1 MKKNMGKTDK
11 LIRLFVAIAVA
22 VFVFFNSKYNFV
34 GDVVSY
40 VLLGVA
46 GIFVLTSFISFCPLY
61 TLIGVNTCSVDE
73 QKKD

>member
-11 LIRLFVAIAVA
+11 LIRLFVVIDLALLSY
-22 VFVFFNSKYNFV
+22 FE
-34 GDVVSY
+34 VVSGVLSY

-46 GIFVLTSFISFCPLY
+46 GIFLLTSFLNFCPLY

-73 QKKD
+73 QSKE

>member
-11 LIRLFVAIAVA
+11 LIRLFVVIGFALLSY
-22 VFVFFNSKYNFV
+22 FE
-34 GDVVSY
+34 VVSGVLSY

-46 GIFVLTSFISFCPLY
+46 SIFLLTSFLNFCPLY

-73 QKKD
+73 QSKE

>member
-11 LIRLFVAIAVA
+11 LIRLFVVIGFALLSY
-22 VFVFFNSKYNFV
+22 FK
-34 GDVVSY
+34 VVNGVLSY

-46 GIFVLTSFISFCPLY
+46 SIFLLTSFLNFCPLY

-73 QKKD
+73 QSKE

>member
-11 LIRLFVAIAVA
+11 LIRLFVVIGFALLSYIE
-22 VFVFFNSKYNFV
+22 
-34 GDVVSY
+34 VVSGVLSY

-46 GIFVLTSFISFCPLY
+46 SIFLLTSFLNFCPLY

-73 QKKD
+73 QNIE